1 MRPYVLRYKWVLL
14 LVANFLIVACQYH
27 GEDKK
32 AKENRLI
39 LKQIDDSMEVQSP
52 NARKMIEKGMRMAK
66 DSVAYYEC
74 YVRMAKCFYFS
85 DDTDSLISC
94 INKTL
99 AYASKLP
106 DSPRKN
112 SLLSYAYNCQA
123 TSFHAFHKSPD
134 EVIHLYHE
142 AYRLLYDSDSKSQ
155 MPKVCANLGDAY
167 MFKNQLPSAASW
179 YRRALFLVDS
189 LQLPKKENITLYM
202 GLASIYQKLNDFPSA
217 LKYYQQTEQYFSQMS
232 ISMQGYYL
240 NNYGNYYY
248 YAKDYKASLEKF
260 LQLETLLRKYH
271 RLNTFDMCICKV
283 NMADVYLNLNELDK
297 SEECLREVEKMP
309 ASTSDPLVS
318 YYVNTIRIGQAV
330 KRGDMA
336 VVDKILASE
345 KTQED
350 VDFSMRQ
357 VRNLYLRKYAENRGN
372 YKRAYENLKEDM
384 RMTDSLEHNRINMRA
399 SEIMERFTQDTLQLH
414 HSLAIE
420 HKNTD
425 LQRAKAITFAAIGV
439 VLVIALLFALM
450 VMYSHKRNAQDKMRI
465 MQLRLD
471 SARNRISPHFVFNVL
486 NNKIIR
492 SGEREADE
500 LMGLTRLIRTNL
512 DMSYRMEVSLREELE
527 FVRQYVEVERHTIGE
542 DFEFLVEVSED
553 VNMDAVR
560 IPTMFVQ
567 ILVENAF
574 VHGLKGWD
582 GHKSL
587 HISIRKEN
595 DATKILVCDNGPG
608 FDARCMGKKRTGLKI
623 ISQTIAV
630 VNERNKNK
638 MKFSLRNQEENGKVM
653 GCEASIIIPEHIK
666 LLF

>member
-1 MRPYVLRYKWVLL
+1 MKSNLLIYKWTFLL
-14 LVANFLIVACQYH
+14 IASFLMIACQYH
-27 GEDKK
+27 GE
-32 AKENRLI
+32 NRETEKNRQVL
-39 LKQIDDSMEVQSP
+39 LQIDDSMEAQSP
-52 NARKMIEKGMRMAK
+52 NTRMLIENGMQSAS
-66 DSVAYYEC
+66 DSLSYYEC
-74 YVRMAKCFYFS
+74 YVRMGKLFYFS
-85 DDTDSLISC
+85 DSSDSLIAC
-94 INKTL
+94 IDKTL
-99 AYASKLP
+99 AFASRLP

-112 SLLSYAYNCQA
+112 SLLAYAYNCQA

-134 EVIHLYHE
+134 EVINLYHV
-142 AYRLLYDSDSKSQ
+142 AYQLLYDSDSKAM
-155 MPKVCANLGDAY
+155 MPRVCANLGDAY

-232 ISMQGYYL
+232 MNMQGYYL

-248 YAKDYKASLEKF
+248 YAKDYKASLAKF
-260 LQLETLLRKYH
+260 LQLEALLKKYH
-271 RLNTFDMCICKV
+271 RLSTFDMCICKV
-283 NMADVYLNLNELDK
+283 NMADVYLNLDELDK

-309 ASTSDPLVS
+309 TSKADDIVN
-318 YYVNTIRIGQAV
+318 YYINTIRIGQAV

-336 VVDKILASE
+336 AVGKILASE
-345 KTQED
+345 KSQEN

-357 VRNLYLRKYAENRGN
+357 IRNLYLRKYEVSKGN
-372 YKRAYENLKEDM
+372 YKGAYENLTEDM
-384 RMTDSLEHNRINMRA
+384 RMNDSLEHNRINMRA

-420 HKNTD
+420 HKNAD
-425 LQRAKAITFAAIGV
+425 LQKAKAFTIAAIGA

-492 SGEREADE
+492 SDEREADE
-500 LMGLTRLIRTNL
+500 LMELAKLIRTNL
-512 DMSYRMEVSLREELE
+512 DMSYRMEVSLAEELE
-527 FVRQYVEVERHTIGE
+527 FVKQYVRVEQHAIGD
-542 DFEFLVEVSED
+542 DFEFHIDVDDGVRLDEVH
-553 VNMDAVR
+553 
-560 IPTMFVQ
+560 IPSMFVQ

-574 VHGLKGWD
+574 VHGLKGWE

-587 HISIRKEN
+587 HISIHREKA
-595 DATKILVCDNGPG
+595 ATQILVCDNGPG

-623 ISQTIAV
+623 ISQTIAI
-630 VNERNKNK
+630 VNERNKGK
-638 MKFSLRNQEENGKVM
+638 MKFALRNRIENGKVM
-653 GCEASIIIPEHIK
+653 GCEASVTIPEHIK